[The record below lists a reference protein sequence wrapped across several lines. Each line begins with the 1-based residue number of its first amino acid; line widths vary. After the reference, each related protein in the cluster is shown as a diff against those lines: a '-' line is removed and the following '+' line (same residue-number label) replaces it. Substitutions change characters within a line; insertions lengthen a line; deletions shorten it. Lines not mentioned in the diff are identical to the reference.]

1 MADVEDLT
9 GVGSSGTQGVLAECL
24 GVAAGGTLLL
34 LAVDLFDGAVD
45 VDGHRGFAR
54 SSPEGPGPNQQLLTQ
69 RIEQAG
75 VSEGEGP
82 QERAEGGRGRG
93 TLPAPS
99 SDQARHWPW

>member
-34 LAVDLFDGAVD
+34 LAVD
-45 VDGHRGFAR
+45 
-54 SSPEGPGPNQQLLTQ
+54 
-69 RIEQAG
+69 
-75 VSEGEGP
+75 
-82 QERAEGGRGRG
+82 
-93 TLPAPS
+93 PAPS